1 MNIFRFLFSYLCFFL
16 TGSGPR
22 LSSHIKRTNFEQ
34 NSIHNEDGSRWV
46 DLLNQR
52 VWSQELASTPPRG
65 WNSYNAI
72 SWTITEEE
80 FLQNAEI
87 ISKKLLPHGYEYVV
101 VDHLWYR
108 RNVTG
113 ASVDSLGVDVIDE
126 WGRPMPDP
134 DRWPSSRGGKG
145 FTEVADRVHKM
156 GLKFGISVMRGINTQ
171 AVKDNTHIL
180 DPLSGNVYD
189 YFNGKIWTAQDIGIK
204 ERTCARMQNGFM
216 SVDTT
221 LQAGRFFLADLYQL
235 YANWGVDFVKQDC
248 VFGNDLDMNEIY
260 HASWLLRNQRPILY
274 SVSPGIGA
282 TPMMAKSVS
291 SVVNMYSINR
301 DDWDDWG
308 DVVARFD
315 VARDFAA
322 ANMIG
327 ANSSW
332 PDLDMLPLGWL
343 IGSNEG
349 PHRMTNLTLE
359 EQRTMMTLWCMAK
372 SPLMF
377 GGDVRKLDDTT
388 YSLLTNPTLLEINS
402 FSSNNKEF
410 PYIKS
415 EGLRSW
421 VATGR
426 QGEIYIALFNL
437 DSKKTTITAQKS
449 DLAKALPGTTLTT
462 RASCKGKEVWSQLDL
477 GIIDHSISIAVETHG
492 TALVVL
498 HCN

>member
-1 MNIFRFLFSYLCFFL
+1 MTID
-16 TGSGPR
+16 
-22 LSSHIKRTNFEQ
+22 I
-34 NSIHNEDGSRWV
+34 
-46 DLLNQR
+46 R
-52 VWSQELASTPPRG
+52 VLSQELAITPPRG

-72 SWTITEEE
+72 SWTITEKE

-113 ASVDSLGVDVIDE
+113 ASADNLGFDVIDE

-134 DRWPSSRGGKG
+134 DRWPSSKGGKG
-145 FTEVADRVHKM
+145 FTEVADRIHKM
-156 GLKFGISVMRGINTQ
+156 GLKFGINVMRGINTQ
-171 AVKDNTHIL
+171 AVEANTRIL
-180 DPLSGNVYD
+180 DPLLGSVYD
-189 YFNGKIWTAQDIGIK
+189 HVNGKTWTAQDIGIK
-204 ERTCARMQNGFM
+204 ERTCAGMQNGFM
-216 SVDTT
+216 SVNTT

-235 YANWGVDFVKQDC
+235 YASWGVDFVRQDC
-248 VFGNDLDMNEIY
+248 VFGKDLDMNEIS
-260 HASWLLRNQRPILY
+260 HASLLLRNRRPILY
-274 SVSPGIGA
+274 SISPGIGA

-291 SVVNMYSINR
+291 SVVNMYSINGN
-301 DDWDDWG
+301 DWDDWG
-308 DVVARFD
+308 DVVGRFD

-332 PDLDMLPLGWL
+332 PYLDMLPLGWFNDADF
-343 IGSNEG
+343 NEG
-349 PHRMTNLTLE
+349 QHRETNLTLE

-410 PYIKS
+410 PYMKS
-415 EGLRSW
+415 KGLRSW

-426 QGEIYIALFNL
+426 QGEIYVALFNL
-437 DSKKTTITAQKS
+437 SSKKTTITAQKS
-449 DLAKALPGTTLTT
+449 DLAKALPGTKLTT
-462 RASCKGKEVWSQLDL
+462 RASCKGNEVWSREDL
-477 GIIDHSISIAVETHG
+477 GIIEHSISISVKTHG

-498 HCN
+498 HCS